1 MISGALGTAQ
11 LGAAQLGAYEFL
23 PGSPAAPSAPVVAI
37 IDQAS
42 LNILILPNY
51 YEMMGRW
58 QVFND
63 DSPNTCSGDN
73 Q

>member
-11 LGAAQLGAYEFL
+11 LGLAQLGAYEFL
-23 PGSPAAPSAPVVAI
+23 PGNGTAPARVISI

-42 LNILILPNY
+42 LNILVLPNY

-63 DSPNTCSGDN
+63 DSKGDCE
-73 Q
+73 